1 MFELYIDI
9 VCLMLIA
16 AVLIGI
22 YFFCYMTCYTH
33 RSKSAKGAGIKKV
46 VLITGAS
53 SGMGRATAEFLA
65 ENGFMVY
72 AGTRD
77 TEALRELEREEL
89 VPIRLDITDPVSVEA
104 VVKKICE
111 RDGHIDILI
120 NNAGYGLVSTVED
133 VSEEQMYAQF
143 EINVFGL
150 LRVCKAVIPVMR
162 KQQDGIIINISS
174 FLGKIGLPLLTLYNS
189 SKYAVEGITD
199 SLRYELKDFD
209 IRVHSIMPGF
219 FDTKFA
225 SDNLVTNLDTFDE
238 ASPYASL
245 VSNLAPV
252 IVEQINNG
260 NDVGEVGEMILAI
273 IEDERSPARVTVG
286 DKAKKFIPM
295 RRELSDEDFER
306 RVREYYDL

>member
-1 MFELYIDI
+1 
-9 VCLMLIA
+9 
-16 AVLIGI
+16 
-22 YFFCYMTCYTH
+22 
-33 RSKSAKGAGIKKV
+33 
-46 VLITGAS
+46 
-53 SGMGRATAEFLA
+53 MGRAAAESLV

-89 VPIRLDITDPVSVEA
+89 VPIRLDITDPVSVDA
-104 VVKKICE
+104 VIKKIYE

-143 EINVFGL
+143 DVNVFGL

-162 KQQDGIIINISS
+162 EQHDGIIINISS

-199 SLRYELKDFD
+199 SLRYELRDFD

-225 SDNLVTNLDTFDE
+225 SDNLVTNLNTFDE

-260 NDVGEVGEMILAI
+260 NDAGEVGKMILAI